1 MNATPQQTMPRVAIC
16 VVTYNSAPLIADL
29 ARSLEC
35 GAEGVAW
42 SLVFADNA
50 SSDDTLAEIERHAP
64 RSTVVHNGGNLGYA
78 AGINAAVDA
87 AGPHDAYLILN
98 ADVRLDPGCVLAL
111 YETLTDDIG
120 IVVPRLLDAN
130 GELISSLRRT
140 PTVARAWGDAV
151 LGAERAGRFAML
163 GEIVTDA
170 KTYQSEH
177 ATDWAE
183 GSTQLIS
190 VECLAACGQWDE
202 SYFLYSEETEFDLR
216 IRDFGFIT
224 WYQPRA
230 SAQHLEGGSAGNPRQ
245 WSLLI
250 ANRIKLFGTNHGPV
264 STFAFWYATMVRE
277 GTRSL
282 LGRRTS
288 RAAFR
293 DLISPSRL
301 REPRGPQWLADV
313 KV

>member
-1 MNATPQQTMPRVAIC
+1 MNTMPRVAIC
-16 VVTYNSAPLIADL
+16 VVTYNSALLIADL
-29 ARSLEC
+29 VSSLER
-35 GAEGVAW
+35 GAEGVTW

-78 AGINAAVDA
+78 AGINAAVNA
-87 AGPHDAYLILN
+87 AGLQDAYLILN

-111 YETLTDDIG
+111 YETLTPDIG
-120 IVVPRLLDAN
+120 IVVPRLMDAN
-130 GELISSLRRT
+130 GALISSLRSA
-140 PTVARAWGDAV
+140 PTVLRAWGDAL
-151 LGAERAGRFAML
+151 LGAERAGRFSRL
-163 GEIVTDA
+163 GEIVTDP

-190 VECLAACGQWDE
+190 TDCWKTCGQWDE
-202 SYFLYSEETEFDLR
+202 SYFLYSEETEYDLR
-216 IRDFGFIT
+216 VRDFGLVT

-250 ANRIKLFGTNHGPV
+250 ANRIKLFETHHGRA
-264 STFAFWYATMVRE
+264 STLAFWCATMVRE

-282 LGRRTS
+282 LGKRTS

-293 DLISPSRL
+293 DLISPARL
-301 REPRGPQWLADV
+301 HEPRGPQWLADV